1 MIKPTSFFLAFFGF
15 VMSFFTASVFA
26 AGPVMTGLTDAVD
39 FGTVQ
44 TAILTIFA
52 ALATVY
58 VLIMGGRMVLSRIRG
73 R

>member
-1 MIKPTSFFLAFFGF
+1 MIKLTSLILAFLAF

-26 AGPVMTGLTDAVD
+26 AGPNMDTLTAAVD
-39 FGTVQ
+39 FSTVS
-44 TAILTIFA
+44 AAVLTIFA

-58 VLIMGGRMVLSRIRG
+58 VLIMGGKLVLARLRG